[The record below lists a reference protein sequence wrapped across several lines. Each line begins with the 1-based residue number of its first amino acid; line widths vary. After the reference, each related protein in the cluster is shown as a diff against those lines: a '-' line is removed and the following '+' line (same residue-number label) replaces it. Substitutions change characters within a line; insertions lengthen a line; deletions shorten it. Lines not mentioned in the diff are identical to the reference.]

1 MNPTTIALSVLVLAA
16 VCLADS
22 ERRRDRA
29 DCSSS
34 GTCAEKKSDLS
45 AGEQAWL
52 SERRQDKADCPSSGC
67 AEKKHEL
74 SAGEKAWLSERRLD
88 PADCTS
94 SGCAEEKRELSDGEQ
109 GLNVPDRVQSTTHSV
124 PVTPG
129 QTHSPTHDSH
139 QQDSSSPLLKVNFWL
154 TLFISALVAALLS

>member
-22 ERRRDRA
+22 ERRRDRT

-34 GTCAEKKSDLS
+34 GCSEKESDLS

-52 SERRQDKADCPSSGC
+52 SDRRQDQADCSSSGC
-67 AEKKHEL
+67 AEKKNEL

-88 PADCTS
+88 QADCSS

-109 GLNVPDRVQSTTHSV
+109 GLNVPDREQSTTHRI
-124 PVTPG
+124 PAAPG
-129 QTHSPTHDSH
+129 QTHSPAHDSH